1 MHNLRH
7 LLVHDIQDLYSAE
20 KQLVEALPKMAEKAS
35 DPELAAAF
43 QHHLGQTEHHVA
55 RLERI
60 AEILGVDADEVT
72 CKAMKG
78 LIKEAEEIMSEAES
92 DETLDA
98 GMIGAAQKVE
108 HYEMAGYGTARAYA
122 KKLGL
127 TEVARILQ
135 ETLDE
140 ESAANEKLTMIAEG
154 GINQQAVTAA
164 AG

>member
-20 KQLVEALPKMAEKAS
+20 TQLVEALPKMAAKAS
-35 DPELAAAF
+35 DPELVAAF
-43 QHHLGQTEHHVA
+43 QHHLGETEQHVV

-60 AEILGVDADEVT
+60 AEILGASADEVT

-78 LIKEAEEIMSEAES
+78 LIKEAEEVMDEAES
-92 DETLDA
+92 SETLDA

-122 KKLGL
+122 RKLGL

>member
-43 QHHLGQTEHHVA
+43 QHHLGQTEHHVV

-60 AEILGVDADEVT
+60 AEILGVEADEVT

-78 LIKEAEEIMSEAES
+78 LIKEAEEVMKEAES
-92 DETLDA
+92 PETLDA

-122 KKLGL
+122 RKLGL

-140 ESAANEKLTMIAEG
+140 ESAANEKLTMIAES

>member
-20 KQLVEALPKMAEKAS
+20 KQLVDALPKMAEKAS
-35 DPELAAAF
+35 DPELKAAF
-43 QHHLGQTEHHVA
+43 ESHLGETQHHVV

-60 AEILGVDADEVT
+60 AEILGVEADEVT

-78 LIKEAEEIMSEAES
+78 LIKEAEEIMDEADSPES
-92 DETLDA
+92 LDA

-108 HYEMAGYGTARAYA
+108 HYEMAGYGTVRAYA
-122 KKLGL
+122 RKLGL
-127 TEVARILQ
+127 DEVARILQ

-140 ESAANEKLTMIAEG
+140 EAAANEKLTMIAEG
-154 GINQQAVTAA
+154 GINQQAITAA

>member
-20 KQLVEALPKMAEKAS
+20 KQLIDALPKMAEKAS
-35 DPELAAAF
+35 DPELRAAF
-43 QHHLGQTEHHVA
+43 ESHLGETQHHVV

-60 AEILGVDADEVT
+60 AEILGVDPDEVT

-78 LIKEAEEIMSEAES
+78 LIKEAEEIMDEAES
-92 DETLDA
+92 PESLDA

-108 HYEMAGYGTARAYA
+108 HYEMAGYGTVRAYA
-122 KKLGL
+122 RKLGL
-127 TEVARILQ
+127 DEVARILQ

-154 GINQQAVTAA
+154 GINQQAITAA